1 MKKLL
6 TTFVV
11 LLILTGCQES
21 GSLSTTLVFKLP
33 RPTSLTTITRA
44 EISNSY
50 HTLIRTDTLE
60 RGILIYEWD
69 KKDDRGNLV
78 VPGIYLVRVL
88 DHLNNEIASGA
99 VVAGNGSE
107 SGQDQD

>member
-1 MKKLL
+1 MKKFIFSVVMVFLL
-6 TTFVV
+6 S
-11 LLILTGCQES
+11 GCEDPTY
-21 GSLSTTLVFKLP
+21 LSTTLVFKLP
-33 RPTSLTTITRA
+33 RPTPLTTVTRA

-69 KKDDRGNLV
+69 KKDNEGTLV
-78 VPGIYLVRVL
+78 VPGIYLVRIL

-99 VVAGNGSE
+99 VVAESE
-107 SGQDQD
+107 SDQDQD